1 MSEHVCVCV
10 CGCVRARVWGVRYV
24 DDVVS
29 ADTALAYAFRSP
41 FLELSQM
48 AGHELYDDEVPCGGI
63 VTGIG
68 RVHGHVLAV
77 L

>member
-1 MSEHVCVCV
+1 
-10 CGCVRARVWGVRYV
+10 
-24 DDVVS
+24 
-29 ADTALAYAFRSP
+29 
-41 FLELSQM
+41 M